1 MPTNQLFK
9 MTPDRNFVIELLQ
22 LYGIQDFNDTH
33 FFTKDNLDELNTV
46 DNLNNIL
53 DNLNEYYIPCKAK
66 TYLKDINLKRSIVIL
81 RQFLRCH
88 NYTLYSK
95 EKFINGVKN
104 TVYQV
109 IQNNDGI
116 STPKKKDKSIF
127 ISFD

>member
-33 FFTKDNLDELNTV
+33 FFTKDNLNALNTV
-46 DNLNNIL
+46 EHLNNIL
-53 DNLNEYYIPCKAK
+53 DKLKEYYIPCKARI
-66 TYLKDINLKRSIVIL
+66 YLKDINLKRSVVIL
-81 RQFLRCH
+81 RQFLKCH
-88 NYTLYSK
+88 NYTLCSK
-95 EKFINGVKN
+95 EKFINGIKN
-104 TVYQV
+104 TIYQV

-116 STPKKKDKSIF
+116 STPKKKDKSIV